1 MPVVPVLAA
10 IVAIAGAVAA
20 ILATDSR
27 LTTAGTAA
35 ALLAA
40 PFVADPL
47 PQPLGLSVRLVGAG
61 LAAYLL
67 WTSMRQAAPLL
78 GPLPLAGRGE
88 AAFVLAA
95 AAIGFLADAVTS
107 EALGPTAALAA
118 GGALLVA
125 GLDLLAFGEDG
136 LRLGSGA
143 LLALTGASLVLGG
156 TGRHAR
162 RGPGGRPRG
171 RHRGGRR
178 GGGVAERD
186 DAGSPPRDAAGGPA
200 WRPARHRLNRRRRA
214 AGDTRRLHRGG
225 RRGCRGLVGGRPLAA
240 AANRHRPRGAGRVR
254 RAGAGDARWWPD
266 PLRR

>member
-1 MPVVPVLAA
+1 MPLLAA
-10 IVAIAGAVAA
+10 TVAIAGAVMA
-20 ILATDSR
+20 ILATDAR

-35 ALLAA
+35 ALFAA

-47 PQPLGLSVRLVGAG
+47 PQQLGLGVRLVGAG

-118 GGALLVA
+118 GGALLVG

-143 LLALTGASLVLGG
+143 LLALTGASLVLAELGG
-156 TGRHAR
+156 T
-162 RGPGGRPRG
+162 PGAGLEAG
-171 RHRGGRR
+171 L
-178 GGGVAERD
+178 GVATV
-186 DAGSPPRDAAGGPA
+186 AVGGAAAWLTVTTLGPRREMRLA
-200 WRPARHRLNRRRRA
+200 ARH
-214 AGDTRRLHRGG
+214 GDLRD
-225 RRGCRGLVGGRPLAA
+225 VG
-240 AANRHRPRGAGRVR
+240 
-254 RAGAGDARWWPD
+254 
-266 PLRR
+266 

>member
-1 MPVVPVLAA
+1 MPVVPLIAA
-10 IVAIAGAVAA
+10 TVALAGAVVAV
-20 ILATDSR
+20 LATDAR
-27 LTTAGTAA
+27 LMTAATAA

-47 PQPLGLSVRLVGAG
+47 PQPVGLGVRIVGAG

-95 AAIGFLADAVTS
+95 GAIGFLADAVTS

-125 GLDLLAFGEDG
+125 GLDLLAFGDDG

-143 LLALTGASLVLGG
+143 LLALTGASFVLVELGG
-156 TGRHAR
+156 TPGAGLEAGLAVATAAVAGAAAWLTLTTLGSR
-162 RGPGGRPRG
+162 REMRLG
-171 RHRGGRR
+171 
-178 GGGVAERD
+178 
-186 DAGSPPRDAAGGPA
+186 
-200 WRPARHRLNRRRRA
+200 ARH
-214 AGDTRRLHRGG
+214 GD
-225 RRGCRGLVGGRPLAA
+225 
-240 AANRHRPRGAGRVR
+240 
-254 RAGAGDARWWPD
+254 
-266 PLRR
+266 LRDIG

>member
-35 ALLAA
+35 ALVAA

-47 PQPLGLSVRLVGAG
+47 PQPLGLGVRLVGAG

-143 LLALTGASLVLGG
+143 LLALTGASLVLAELGG
-156 TGRHAR
+156 TPGAGLEAGLAVATAAVAGAAAWLNVMTLGPRHEMRLA
-162 RGPGGRPRG
+162 
-171 RHRGGRR
+171 
-178 GGGVAERD
+178 
-186 DAGSPPRDAAGGPA
+186 
-200 WRPARHRLNRRRRA
+200 ARH
-214 AGDTRRLHRGG
+214 GD
-225 RRGCRGLVGGRPLAA
+225 
-240 AANRHRPRGAGRVR
+240 
-254 RAGAGDARWWPD
+254 
-266 PLRR
+266 LRDIG

>member
-27 LTTAGTAA
+27 LMTAGTAT
-35 ALLAA
+35 ALVAA

-47 PQPLGLSVRLVGAG
+47 PQPLGLGVRLVGAG

-143 LLALTGASLVLGG
+143 LLALTGASLVLAELAG
-156 TGRHAR
+156 T
-162 RGPGGRPRG
+162 PGAGLEA
-171 RHRGGRR
+171 
-178 GGGVAERD
+178 GVAVATAAV
-186 DAGSPPRDAAGGPA
+186 AGAAAWLNVMTLGPRREMRLA
-200 WRPARHRLNRRRRA
+200 ARH
-214 AGDTRRLHRGG
+214 GD
-225 RRGCRGLVGGRPLAA
+225 
-240 AANRHRPRGAGRVR
+240 
-254 RAGAGDARWWPD
+254 
-266 PLRR
+266 LRDIG

>member
-1 MPVVPVLAA
+1 MPVVPLLAA
-10 IVAIAGAVAA
+10 TVALAGAVMA
-20 ILATDSR
+20 ILATDAR

-47 PQPLGLSVRLVGAG
+47 PQQLGLGVRLVGAG

-118 GGALLVA
+118 GGALLVG

-143 LLALTGASLVLGG
+143 LLALTGASLVLAELGG
-156 TGRHAR
+156 TPGAGLEAGLAVATAAVAGAAAWLTVTTLSPR
-162 RGPGGRPRG
+162 REMRL
-171 RHRGGRR
+171 
-178 GGGVAERD
+178 A
-186 DAGSPPRDAAGGPA
+186 
-200 WRPARHRLNRRRRA
+200 ARH
-214 AGDTRRLHRGG
+214 GD
-225 RRGCRGLVGGRPLAA
+225 
-240 AANRHRPRGAGRVR
+240 
-254 RAGAGDARWWPD
+254 
-266 PLRR
+266 LRDIG

>member
-27 LTTAGTAA
+27 LMTAGTAA

-47 PQPLGLSVRLVGAG
+47 PQPLGLGVRLVGAG

-143 LLALTGASLVLGG
+143 LLALTGASLVLAELAG
-156 TGRHAR
+156 T
-162 RGPGGRPRG
+162 PGAGLEA
-171 RHRGGRR
+171 
-178 GGGVAERD
+178 GVAVATAAV
-186 DAGSPPRDAAGGPA
+186 AGAAAWLNVTTLGPRREMRLA
-200 WRPARHRLNRRRRA
+200 ARH
-214 AGDTRRLHRGG
+214 GD
-225 RRGCRGLVGGRPLAA
+225 
-240 AANRHRPRGAGRVR
+240 
-254 RAGAGDARWWPD
+254 
-266 PLRR
+266 LRDIG

>member
-1 MPVVPVLAA
+1 MPVVPFLAA
-10 IVAIAGAVAA
+10 TVVIAGAVMA
-20 ILATDSR
+20 ILATDAR

-47 PQPLGLSVRLVGAG
+47 PQQLGLGVRLVGAG

-118 GGALLVA
+118 GGALLVG

-143 LLALTGASLVLGG
+143 LLALTGASLVLAELGG
-156 TGRHAR
+156 TPGAGLEAGLAVATAAVAGAAAWLTVTTLSPR
-162 RGPGGRPRG
+162 REMRL
-171 RHRGGRR
+171 
-178 GGGVAERD
+178 A
-186 DAGSPPRDAAGGPA
+186 
-200 WRPARHRLNRRRRA
+200 ARH
-214 AGDTRRLHRGG
+214 GD
-225 RRGCRGLVGGRPLAA
+225 
-240 AANRHRPRGAGRVR
+240 
-254 RAGAGDARWWPD
+254 
-266 PLRR
+266 LRDIG

>member
-1 MPVVPVLAA
+1 MPVVPLIAA
-10 IVAIAGAVAA
+10 TVALAGAVVAV
-20 ILATDSR
+20 LATDAR
-27 LTTAGTAA
+27 LMTAATAA

-47 PQPLGLSVRLVGAG
+47 PQPVGLGVRIVGAG

-95 AAIGFLADAVTS
+95 GAIGFLADAVTS

-125 GLDLLAFGEDG
+125 GLDLLAFGDDG

-143 LLALTGASLVLGG
+143 LLALTGASLVLVELGG
-156 TGRHAR
+156 TPGAGLEAGLAVATAAVAGAAAWLTVTTLGSR
-162 RGPGGRPRG
+162 REMRLG
-171 RHRGGRR
+171 
-178 GGGVAERD
+178 
-186 DAGSPPRDAAGGPA
+186 
-200 WRPARHRLNRRRRA
+200 ARH
-214 AGDTRRLHRGG
+214 GD
-225 RRGCRGLVGGRPLAA
+225 
-240 AANRHRPRGAGRVR
+240 
-254 RAGAGDARWWPD
+254 
-266 PLRR
+266 LRDIG